1 MEPSF
6 VATRVTNPSGK
17 KGVKKMARKRVSRD
31 SKGRYVK
38 RTRRSNP
45 SRKRKSNPSRKRK
58 TIKRRSNPRKRSMTR
73 RKRNPNLKIG
83 GVAVKPAVIQGL
95 GVAAGAYLGQRVT
108 DFVGSN
114 VLSLLPASMR
124 GIGYAAGGVG
134 TLMLGEAL
142 QKKAKDLPITAA
154 MAAISVPMWIQF
166 FRSIGLMSS
175 GMAAGEMS
183 GSLWGRMKGS
193 IQPGRMP
200 GGMGATIQP
209 GKMPGGGMGATI
221 QSGAIP
227 GMGRSGGFGGLLS

>member
-45 SRKRKSNPSRKRK
+45 SRKRK
-58 TIKRRSNPRKRSMTR
+58 TTKRRSNPRKRSVTR
-73 RKRNPNLKIG
+73 RRRNPDLKIG
-83 GVAVKPAVIQGL
+83 GVAVKPAVVQGL

-114 VLSLLPASMR
+114 ILSLLPASVR

-142 QKKAKDLPITAA
+142 QKKVKDLPITAA

-175 GMAAGEMS
+175 SMAAGEMS

-193 IQPGRMP
+193 IQPGRLP

-209 GKMPGGGMGATI
+209 GRMPGGMGATI